1 LRNYEGD
8 SEKEPSSYEWHESIR
23 PEMKMFTQNADHH
36 GVQDGMGGAMGEQG
50 VSYMGLS
57 SGATF
62 LNAIKRLST
71 QDIFQASPGN
81 PLGQG
86 NFDIAAFLGGLRPSL
101 GVPGRAVLRLP
112 PWSEIQ
118 PLVDSY
124 FKYFRESAS
133 SPSRAT

>member
-1 LRNYEGD
+1 MQKAEY
-8 SEKEPSSYEWHESIR
+8 
-23 PEMKMFTQNADHH
+23 H

-71 QDIFQASPGN
+71 HDIFQASPGN

-86 NFDIAAFLGGLRPSL
+86 NFDIAAFLGGIPPSL
-101 GVPGRAVLRLP
+101 GVPGRATMRLP

-124 FKYFRESAS
+124 FKYFRA
-133 SPSRAT
+133 